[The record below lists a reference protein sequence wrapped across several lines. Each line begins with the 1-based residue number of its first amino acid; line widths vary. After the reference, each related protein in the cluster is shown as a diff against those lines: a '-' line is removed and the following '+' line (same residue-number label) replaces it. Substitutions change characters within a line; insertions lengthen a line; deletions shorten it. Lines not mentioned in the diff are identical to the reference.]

1 MQSWKKTA
9 QKHWFLPYTSH
20 AHSSNLSSTLSSSR
34 RLIVASF
41 VCGEGRVM
49 FLICRQIETRCRWV
63 TNYEN
68 TNKSD
73 DGNVFSPPNF
83 AITSSTWYPWAPSHQ
98 WRMMAGS
105 VFSVATVLQLREK
118 TKFQRW
124 EQNITEI
131 KMMQMISH
139 PETTLPF
146 RRRCVE
152 RVRGVSF
159 GGARLWKAWQPAL
172 CHCRHDAVK
181 VSHQLC
187 TFCFANK
194 WKHKISPSYFRILSI
209 EVFAICSWR
218 WMICNSCFGSAV
230 ALMDLSGR
238 HGRSIWIFVE
248 ISWEKRE
255 GVRGLARR
263 RRRRRR
269 ECEGCHHLWPTVMRL
284 SFLLRRNYAVTR
296 KLRRILP

>member
-20 AHSSNLSSTLSSSR
+20 AHSSNLSSTLSSSH

-105 VFSVATVLQLREK
+105 EFSVATVLQLHEK

-124 EQNITEI
+124 EQNITA
-131 KMMQMISH
+131 KSRWCKWFLTVKLRSLFADDVSSGFGVLVLVV
-139 PETTLPF
+139 PGCGRPGN
-146 RRRCVE
+146 RRCVTVDMT
-152 RVRGVSF
+152 R
-159 GGARLWKAWQPAL
+159 
-172 CHCRHDAVK
+172 
-181 VSHQLC
+181 
-187 TFCFANK
+187 
-194 WKHKISPSYFRILSI
+194 
-209 EVFAICSWR
+209 WR
-218 WMICNSCFGSAV
+218 WAINV
-230 ALMDLSGR
+230 
-238 HGRSIWIFVE
+238 H
-248 ISWEKRE
+248 
-255 GVRGLARR
+255 
-263 RRRRRR
+263 
-269 ECEGCHHLWPTVMRL
+269 
-284 SFLLRRNYAVTR
+284 
-296 KLRRILP
+296 ILFCK